1 MNAEKFGAFV
11 ASCRK
16 EQHMTQLEL
25 AQKLQVTDKAVS
37 RWERGKGFPDI
48 SLLVPLSEALDISV
62 LELMHSEKM
71 EKREERFTSEDVK
84 GMMVKAAEMQE
95 KCNRDNHIITWIA
108 TPVIVLITLLTVLSG
123 RASLIPALW
132 LGCTAALSIIGICLF
147 ALGRQDPAGRK
158 TGGILMLSG
167 TGGTLLLS
175 LLMGGDVRILLGGLF
190 VYLCVAV
197 AAAIR

>member
-84 GMMVKAAEMQE
+84 GMMVKAADSPFRPRQFNPGFMVGMYRRFIHHRDLSVCSGPPGSRRTEDGRNPYAVW
-95 KCNRDNHIITWIA
+95 NRRHFT
-108 TPVIVLITLLTVLSG
+108 
-123 RASLIPALW
+123 AL
-132 LGCTAALSIIGICLF
+132 AAY
-147 ALGRQDPAGRK
+147 
-158 TGGILMLSG
+158 GG
-167 TGGTLLLS
+167 
-175 LLMGGDVRILLGGLF
+175 
-190 VYLCVAV
+190 
-197 AAAIR
+197 

>member
-175 LLMGGDVRILLGGLF
+175 LLMGG
-190 VYLCVAV
+190 
-197 AAAIR
+197 